1 MKKISELI
9 PSIKN
14 EDFEVTSICNHS
26 GKVSDGSVFFALS
39 GTADDGEK
47 YIDQAI
53 SAGAKCIIL
62 KGESEF
68 SETKDGV
75 LFVHVEDVRKTLAQA
90 AAVFFDSPNFYD
102 KAFFAAVTGTNGKS
116 STVDIL
122 RQIWSK
128 SGKNA
133 ASIGTLGV
141 IRADNSVQET
151 FGGMTSPDAIKL
163 HEIFQKLSHDGVTH
177 VAMEAS
183 SHGIHQK
190 RLYGVP
196 FKVLAFTNFS
206 QDHLDYH
213 KTLENY
219 WLAKEALFSE
229 CAATDS
235 VFVLN
240 YDDEKSARLSEIAD
254 KRGTKRVGYGRKR
267 NCDAEIID
275 IVPEDRGQKITFYFL
290 GKKISCKIPLFGTFQ
305 AYNIMCAAL
314 SAYVS
319 GVELDEII
327 AAIENLKSIN
337 GRLEMIAEF
346 HGAKIY
352 IDFAHTPEALKNAIL
367 SVKEHKH
374 KRIFTLFGCGG
385 ERDQGKR
392 ILMGKVSSEFSD
404 VTFVTD
410 DNPRHES
417 PSEIRKMI
425 MEGCR
430 SAIEIPDRKN
440 AIETA
445 VSLLSKGDVLL
456 IAGKG
461 HEDYQITNDGIKKF
475 SDKEVVLN
483 RISK

>member
-1 MKKISELI
+1 MISN
-9 PSIKN
+9 IKN
-14 EDFEVTSICNHS
+14 FTKICNHS
-26 GKVSDGSVFFALS
+26 GKVIDGSIFFAPK
-39 GTADDGEK
+39 GTSDDGEK

-53 SAGAKCIIL
+53 SSGAKCVVL
-62 KGESEF
+62 KGKTEF
-68 SETKDGV
+68 CEQKNGV
-75 LFVHVEDVRKTLAQA
+75 LFIYVNDVRKALAQSA
-90 AAVFFDSPNFYD
+90 ADFFDSQKFYE
-102 KAFFAAVTGTNGKS
+102 KACLAAVTGTNGKS

-122 RQIWSK
+122 RQIWSY

-141 IRADNSVQET
+141 IGYDNSVHET

-163 HEIFQKLSHDGVTH
+163 HEIFKKLSDENVTN
-177 VAMEAS
+177 VAIEAS
-183 SHGIHQK
+183 SHGIDQK

-196 FKVLAFTNFS
+196 FKICAFTNFS

-219 WLAKEALFSE
+219 WSAKETLFSE
-229 CAATDS
+229 FATNDS

-240 YDDEKSARLSEIAD
+240 YDDEKSSKLCDIA
-254 KRGTKRVGYGRKR
+254 KQRGIKYFGYGCK
-267 NCDAEIID
+267 NDCDAKIID
-275 IVPEDRGQKITFYFL
+275 IVPEDHGQKITFSFL
-290 GKKISCKIPLFGTFQ
+290 GKEVSCRIPLFGTFQ
-305 AYNIMCAAL
+305 VYNTICAAL

-319 GVELDEII
+319 GVKLDEII
-327 AAIENLKSIN
+327 SAIENLKSIN

-352 IDFAHTPEALKNAIL
+352 VDFAHTPEALKNAIL
-367 SVKEHKH
+367 SLKEHQH

-392 ILMGKVSSEFSD
+392 ILMGKISHKFSN
-404 VTFVTD
+404 VTFITD
-410 DNPRHES
+410 DNPRHED
-417 PSEIRKMI
+417 PSQIRKMI
-425 MEGCR
+425 IEGCKG
-430 SAIEIPDRKN
+430 AIEIPDRKS

-445 VSLLSKGDVLL
+445 MSLLLEGDVLL

-461 HEDYQITNDGIKKF
+461 HEDYQITNDGIRKF